1 MIRNLDK
8 MYLASVYALLGCVI
22 AVASWGEYSSPA
34 ISLILPVVWAIAPS
48 RLSACALTLGYHLAV
63 VRFLPPFA
71 GVWFESLPL
80 GVMAWVGQGLL
91 AASTWALLWPKRRTP
106 RYVGLMTFAVL
117 LATLLLPWAA
127 VVPSGP
133 PIMGLGFLL
142 PGTAWFG
149 VAMFFIVLPLLAAYA
164 AHVSLQ
170 RGVGWLNGPKIALLA
185 TVLLG
190 IVFGLA
196 GDKLDSSEEGRGR
209 MVSRIAAVHTQW
221 GKFPNTDEE
230 TLKRIDKI
238 GKIVRSLAGGPDGFD
253 TVVFPES
260 ILGIYDVGTSAV
272 LQGAVLINARE
283 AGQTVVIGAD
293 LKIGNGRYQN
303 VAIVF
308 RPDGSTSYIAARQTS
323 PVATWA
329 PWLNDGHFPADW
341 LANSTVNI
349 GGGVRAR
356 FMFCFEEY
364 MPLLHLISEAREDQ
378 NLVVAMSNGWAS
390 QNPLSSA
397 IQSGHTEGMAKLF
410 GRPWIRAEN
419 RALPL

>member
-1 MIRNLDK
+1 MRNLDK
-8 MYLASVYALLGCVI
+8 LYLSSSYALLGSAI
-22 AVASWGEYSSPA
+22 AIGSWGEYSSPA
-34 ISLILPVVWAIAPS
+34 ISLILPLVWAITPNRYS
-48 RLSACALTLGYHLAV
+48 GFALALGYHLAV

-71 GVWFESLPL
+71 GVWFESLAIGIL
-80 GVMAWVGQGLL
+80 AWLGQGLL
-91 AASTWALLWPKRRTP
+91 AASTWGLLWPNRRSP
-106 RYVGLMTFAVL
+106 KAVGVMTFVVL
-117 LATLLLPWAA
+117 VATLLLPWAA

-133 PIMGLGFLL
+133 PIMGLGFLM
-142 PGTAWFG
+142 PGTGWFG
-149 VAMFFIVLPLLAAYA
+149 VALFFTALPMLAGYA
-164 AHVSLQ
+164 AHVAMQ
-170 RGVGWLNGPKIALLA
+170 KGVGRLNGSVIAMLA
-185 TVLLG
+185 TLLLG

-196 GDKLDSSEEGRGR
+196 GDKLDSSDKGRGR
-209 MVSRIAAVHTQW
+209 MAGRIAAIHTDW
-221 GKFPNTDEE
+221 GRFPNTDEE
-230 TLKRIDKI
+230 ILNRVDKV

-272 LQGAVLINARE
+272 LQGSVLINARE

-293 LKIGNGRYQN
+293 LKIGHGRYQN
-303 VAIVF
+303 VAIAF
-308 RPDGSTSYIAARQTS
+308 RPDGSTSYIAARQTP
-323 PVATWA
+323 PVVAWA

-341 LANSTVNI
+341 LANSTVNV

-378 NLVVAMSNGWAS
+378 NMVIAMSNGWAS

-410 GRPWIRAEN
+410 GRQWIRAEN
-419 RALPL
+419 RALPAR